1 MNALFLYTGGFLI
14 TQRML
19 DMFKR
24 PTDPPEYNYLYA
36 LPGAAFVGGY
46 GASVAAGYN
55 IEQVRWYKIS
65 TKKFVVRINDAGGRF
80 SLMVIYVMPLG
91 GTRPSY
97 SPKWLIM
104 WRILITVV
112 KLLCVFKWF
121 CNIYINEYK
130 EVCTVISHLR
140 WCTWAQACAVSGP
153 WQACLRRVP
162 AA

>member
-55 IEQVRWYKIS
+55 IEQVRKS
-65 TKKFVVRINDAGGRF
+65 APRS
-80 SLMVIYVMPLG
+80 SLLG
-91 GTRPSY
+91 LMTQEDV
-97 SPKWLIM
+97 L
-104 WRILITVV
+104 
-112 KLLCVFKWF
+112 
-121 CNIYINEYK
+121 
-130 EVCTVISHLR
+130 
-140 WCTWAQACAVSGP
+140 VS
-153 WQACLRRVP
+153 W
-162 AA
+162 